1 MAPVIASTGQ
11 TRSRLPPK
19 WMQPHRTAPK
29 TVVADSKPLE
39 RSAPAVT
46 RDSPVRWSTH
56 TLAGDSN
63 DTVRSRAE
71 STTSTYVDTFAHRR
85 KSRISDLTCIDHAD
99 STDIA
104 HLTPSQSLTSSI
116 NDLSLTLNDDDDA
129 VPPNTAMPHDDKL
142 AHYNRG
148 DHIPSSDA
156 ALNPATADSYS
167 INDDTDDD
175 DEDDDDLAERIDRLM
190 AATMEALEASNAL
203 VLDTLASRAKLAQL
217 NAMEAALDSH
227 LDTREAHL
235 RRQITAVTD
244 MSDFMARTTSELD
257 KLTRIGQASR
267 RPSVDPS
274 SASPITALA
283 DAAGLQ
289 VRGAAAAGIVQ
300 AQDRDATIGKT
311 AAKRLERMLHAPST
325 PNASPSSAASPQRRD
340 PNPSRRAFSIS
351 NFASVQSSIA
361 EEAPV
366 EQQQSTSQ
374 EPPSASTTPKLAA
387 HASSDSRDGT
397 PPKKRSVSYDSR
409 ASSGIKLMSKLGGPS
424 RTALPAGVAFTSA
437 AVTAPSIAVGPSAA
451 PLAAS
456 VPAVSKSGAGLI
468 NFNEPA
474 GSRVHS
480 SAKPIHRPSL
490 MAALRQDSAQPSESS
505 ASMTR
510 TITSQDAAGAMDPQA
525 ISGLPNY
532 SRSTS
537 LKAEASTASASKSAE
552 STLAAL
558 LGMSTAPASASVSS
572 RNETPSD
579 SSYFDS
585 ATEGSMLSASPPT
598 PGSMHAIRGV
608 LATPWKP
615 DTRDGAVPDFE
626 TPSSHERP
634 STDQANA
641 KLRRVSGQYSTI
653 VSPRASLSISDRER
667 AGQLSSHLAELRA
680 ERVTWNS
687 IAAAEA
693 GTTGAPLAGSG
704 ASGGGALRALQK
716 LNEMSAAKLAGQ
728 GGAAGEEEGSAWYA
742 GGKRVS
748 LGLGLPSFSA
758 LRPSASRSTSTA
770 GPSEALPSPSFAPA
784 PARPPAAKTESGADD
799 KLPAS
804 VAPEGQDAD
813 AANTSSSSLLG
824 GGWRSWTAWSAASTT
839 TGSET
844 STPQRWSG
852 RTTEL

>member
-19 WMQPHRTAPK
+19 WMQPHRATPK
-29 TVVADSKPLE
+29 TVVADSKPIE
-39 RSAPAVT
+39 RSACAVT

-99 STDIA
+99 PTDIA
-104 HLTPSQSLTSSI
+104 HLTPSQSLASSI
-116 NDLSLTLNDDDDA
+116 NDLSLTLNDDDEL
-129 VPPNTAMPHDDKL
+129 PSTTMPHDDKL
-142 AHYNRG
+142 AHYNRS
-148 DHIPSSDA
+148 DDIVISDA
-156 ALNPATADSYS
+156 DRNFSAAASYP
-167 INDDTDDD
+167 IHDDTDDD
-175 DEDDDDLAERIDRLM
+175 NEDDDDLAERIDRLM

-235 RRQITAVTD
+235 RRQITAVSD
-244 MSDFMARTTSELD
+244 MSDFMARTTAELD
-257 KLTRIGQASR
+257 KLTRLGQASR
-267 RPSVDPS
+267 RSSVDHS
-274 SASPITALA
+274 SANPITALA

-311 AAKRLERMLHAPST
+311 AAKRLERMLHAPTT
-325 PNASPSSAASPQRRD
+325 PSASPSSAASPQRRD

-361 EEAPV
+361 EESPV
-366 EQQQSTSQ
+366 EHQEPTGQQ
-374 EPPSASTTPKLAA
+374 PPSASTTPKLLA
-387 HASSDSRDGT
+387 HSTSDSRDGT
-397 PPKKRSVSYDSR
+397 PQKKRSVSYDSR
-409 ASSGIKLMSKLGGPS
+409 ASSSINLMSKLGGPS
-424 RTALPAGVAFTSA
+424 RTASAAGAAFTST
-437 AVTAPSIAVGPSAA
+437 AVTAPSIAMGPSAA
-451 PLAAS
+451 PPAAS
-456 VPAVSKSGAGLI
+456 VPAAGKSGPGLI
-468 NFNEPA
+468 DFNEPA
-474 GSRVHS
+474 SSRVRA
-480 SAKPIHRPSL
+480 SAQPIQRPSL
-490 MAALRQDSAQPSESS
+490 MAALRQDSAQPSKSS
-505 ASMTR
+505 ASNTR
-510 TITSQDAAGAMDPQA
+510 TTKSKDVVAATDPQA
-525 ISGLPNY
+525 ISGLPTY
-532 SRSTS
+532 SRATS

-558 LGMSTAPASASVSS
+558 LGMSTAPASTSASS

-615 DTRDGAVPDFE
+615 AARDGAGQDFE
-626 TPSSHERP
+626 ASSSHENP
-634 STDQANA
+634 STDQATA
-641 KLRRVSGQYSTI
+641 KLRRVSGQFSTF

-667 AGQLSSHLAELRA
+667 AGQLSSQLAELRA

-687 IAAAEA
+687 IAASEA
-693 GTTGAPLAGSG
+693 GTTGAPTTGSG

-716 LNEMSAAKLAGQ
+716 LNEMSAAKIAGQ
-728 GGAAGEEEGSAWYA
+728 SGAAGEEEGSAWYT

-770 GPSEALPSPSFAPA
+770 GPSEAHSSPSPA
-784 PARPPAAKTESGADD
+784 PARPPTAKTESGAESQ
-799 KLPAS
+799 LPPSATS
-804 VAPEGQDAD
+804 EEEDAE

-824 GGWRSWTAWSAASTT
+824 GGWRSWTAWSAASAS